1 MSTCDTPQVQLS
13 ESTVRELVRL
23 LATAKVVPDA
33 DGPSFSTTVITV
45 ERRRAGE
52 GPVPKQPTVETPYLT
67 LDEAAAYCRCSRKTI
82 SNHHSLGNVHAMPA
96 TRPLRFRREDLDKW
110 LSVRRRPRKK

>member
-13 ESTVRELVRL
+13 ESAVRELVRL
-23 LATAKVVPDA
+23 LGSAKIIPDA
-33 DGPSFSTTVITV
+33 DEQNPLTTVITI
-45 ERRRAGE
+45 EHRRAGA
-52 GPVPKQPTVETPYLT
+52 PVCQRPIVETPYVT
-67 LDEAAAYCRCSRKTI
+67 LDEAAAYCRCSPKTI

-110 LSVRRRPRKK
+110 LSARRRPRKK